1 MLKCLLYIIIYSKS
15 SCVSQ
20 NDRYQ
25 EDQHKLVDAKL
36 STLRG
41 LVGTSWWKL
50 RKSQKVVTP
59 SSLFY
64 LCHTF
69 FVISLN
75 ISTTLKSGRTRKRP
89 ASFRLVN
96 RVQSIRPRDPAHTR
110 IWFESKSVYTYACTL
125 SRTVSIAARNRRG
138 IDAGLS
144 MWSLIRVIPFPLFLF
159 FFHFHFPVHAGG
171 IHPPSLIPWGN
182 GNSDLLPFIKLF
194 QSLTYFSVTETSIQ
208 SSTTIISESLF
219 NYIHISQSFYSNS
232 FVSPWILCV
241 SSVDGR
247 FTFSAGTARVT
258 TKSSRF

>member
-96 RVQSIRPRDPAHTR
+96 RVQSIRSRDPAHTR

-159 FFHFHFPVHAGG
+159 FSFSFPCARWWYS
-171 IHPPSLIPWGN
+171 PSFPHSLGEWEFRLIT
-182 GNSDLLPFIKLF
+182 IYK
-194 QSLTYFSVTETSIQ
+194 
-208 SSTTIISESLF
+208 IIS
-219 NYIHISQSFYSNS
+219 
-232 FVSPWILCV
+232 VSDI
-241 SSVDGR
+241 
-247 FTFSAGTARVT
+247 FFSHWDFHPIVNDDY
-258 TKSSRF
+258 